1 MLFRPSSKA
10 LVGSSDPLPQN
21 AETSYNVEPPSS
33 GMGSNLSHQW
43 SRGSAPPDMMD
54 SSLAG
59 IARSATK
66 IHGSEPDKD
75 AAGGTPV
82 TMRWPIATKHSMAQG
97 ISQRSRRDEGVSTYR
112 DTRSSRETTGRILLL
127 EKENRDLKGEMQR
140 MRAQVSQLVDE
151 NRQCN
156 GELAALRFREAQEAF
171 KPKGSAFGATA
182 DAVSTADV
190 RGMMVRLDDEIF
202 QIAAGLSDCEFR
214 GKLTKTNRKTLQPVG
229 SELRSR
235 MSRILGDELMKVLT
249 SDGSQAVPDIL
260 VQIAL
265 QTTMSTW
272 SHILVDCWVLKEH
285 SNEWNKFF
293 AELYGEIWRS
303 GE

>member
-1 MLFRPSSKA
+1 
-10 LVGSSDPLPQN
+10 
-21 AETSYNVEPPSS
+21 
-33 GMGSNLSHQW
+33 
-43 SRGSAPPDMMD
+43 
-54 SSLAG
+54 
-59 IARSATK
+59 
-66 IHGSEPDKD
+66 
-75 AAGGTPV
+75 
-82 TMRWPIATKHSMAQG
+82 
-97 ISQRSRRDEGVSTYR
+97 
-112 DTRSSRETTGRILLL
+112 
-127 EKENRDLKGEMQR
+127 

-190 RGMMVRLDDEIF
+190 RGMMARLDDEIF

-214 GKLTKTNRKTLQPVG
+214 GKPTKTNTKTFQPVG

-235 MSRILGDELMKVLT
+235 MSRMLGDELMKVLT
-249 SDGSQAVPDIL
+249 SDGSQAAPDIL

-293 AELYGEIWRS
+293 AELYREIWRS